1 MTQHINIE
9 CPSCSPGEEV
19 SHELVKF
26 GKSPIVHCLECGLVY
41 VASGIKIPNKI
52 SVRVFVNRIEHPFTQ
67 WVKLDAGELLYED
80 EEIVLDTLKTS
91 EENPFIITSLQA
103 GVRRVPSAFAEE
115 LDTIW
120 VRPLE
125 EITFGK
131 KRKMRQKHP
140 VSPENMKP
148 AIEVSASSKGFKIVQ
163 ET

>member
-9 CPSCSPGEEV
+9 CPSCSPEEKV

-26 GKSPIVHCLECGLVY
+26 GKSPMVHCLECGLVY
-41 VASGIKIPNKI
+41 VTSGIRTPDKI
-52 SVRVFVNRIEHPFTQ
+52 SVRVFVNRIEHPFTR

-80 EEIVLDTLKTS
+80 EEIVLDTVKTND
-91 EENPFIITSLQA
+91 ENPFIITSLQV

-120 VRPLE
+120 ARPLD

-131 KRKMRQKHP
+131 KKKVRQKHP
-140 VSPENMKP
+140 VSLENMKP
-148 AIEVSASSKGFKIVQ
+148 VIGVSASPKDFKIVQ